1 MDKLEALKRK
11 YEAEAAAIM
20 QEQRNCNH
28 HWLPVIFDPEIV
40 NEPIYE
46 TRFQGSDCFPVM
58 VSTRLVKHDRWSREC
73 KKCGKVEYT
82 KNVVATAF
90 SPKF

>member
-1 MDKLEALKRK
+1 MDRLEALKRK

-20 QEQRNCNH
+20 REQRNCSH
-28 HWLPVIFDPEIV
+28 HWLPVTFDPEIV
-40 NEPIYE
+40 NEPILE
-46 TRFQGSDCFPVM
+46 TQFQGSDCFPVQ
-58 VSTRLVKHDRWSREC
+58 VGTRLVKHDRWSREC

-82 KNVVATAF
+82 KDVVATAF